1 MTTKNKKPIV
11 LNGPSGSGKSF
22 LLHNLMKKYPGQ
34 FSFSIS
40 HTTRQPRKGEKH
52 GIDYYYVS
60 KEKFQEL
67 KDDNQFIEHATVHGN
82 MYGTSIQAVRDV
94 QSQGK
99 IPVLDV
105 NIDGALSI
113 SKTDLK
119 PRLMFVK
126 PPSWE
131 VLEKRL
137 RGRNTETEEQIETRL
152 NTAKKEMKWVEEH
165 SDFYHH
171 IIINGNVEDALQQ
184 LSDILEEDLD

>member
-1 MTTKNKKPIV
+1 MTTEKKKPIV

-22 LLHNLMKKYPGQ
+22 LLRHLMKKYPGK

-52 GIDYYYVS
+52 GVHYYYVS

-99 IPVLDV
+99 IAVLDV

-131 VLEKRL
+131 LLEKRL

-171 IIINGNVEDALQQ
+171 IIINDNVDNAIQQ